1 MATQRDAQ
9 REATRAR
16 ILAAAQASLLE
27 HGYAA
32 TSTLAV
38 QERAGVSRGALLHH
52 FPTRALLFGALV
64 EHLVADNEQAVR
76 SALSAG
82 ASQVGA
88 DPLRSGLQVL
98 YDALR
103 RPAFQAELELWAAAR
118 TDPELGSAL
127 RDAERRARGDL
138 HRVLDEV
145 LGRTSADD
153 TAAALTVT
161 LLRGLV
167 AALPLREDPS
177 HDLRLLDAW
186 AEILGA
192 TDRTSP
198 GRTASTPVRRNE
210 GADP

>member
-1 MATQRDAQ
+1 M
-9 REATRAR
+9 
-16 ILAAAQASLLE
+16 
-27 HGYAA
+27 H
-32 TSTLAV
+32 
-38 QERAGVSRGALLHH
+38 
-52 FPTRALLFGALV
+52 
-64 EHLVADNEQAVR
+64 
-76 SALSAG
+76 SALSAES
-82 ASQVGA
+82 SQVGA
-88 DPLRSGLQVL
+88 DSLRSGLQVL

-186 AEILGA
+186 AELLGA

-198 GRTASTPVRRNE
+198 ARTVPTPVRRNE